1 MNEYIILKIDYSI
14 RYFNLKKMDNY
25 ANTPGPDKKS
35 AKIIISN
42 KLKKN
47 KSNWNY
53 VSEDDIENTVN
64 KIINNIYPNKD
75 ENYCLGS
82 DLGWIVSVEKNLYK
96 HAEEKLNELNKKNEK
111 EKK

>member
-1 MNEYIILKIDYSI
+1 
-14 RYFNLKKMDNY
+14 MDNY
-25 ANTPGPDKKS
+25 ANTLGPDKKN

-53 VSEDDIENTVN
+53 VSENDIENTVN
-64 KIINNIYPNKD
+64 EIINNIYPNKD

-82 DLGWIVSVEKNLYK
+82 DLGWIVSVEKNLCK
-96 HAEEKLNELNKKNEK
+96 HVEEKLNELNEKNQK

>member
-1 MNEYIILKIDYSI
+1 
-14 RYFNLKKMDNY
+14 MDNY
-25 ANTPGPDKKS
+25 ANTPGPDKKN

-64 KIINNIYPNKD
+64 EIINNIYRNKD

-96 HAEEKLNELNKKNEK
+96 HTVEKLNELNELNEKNQK

>member
-47 KSNWNY
+47 KFNWNY
-53 VSEDDIENTVN
+53 ISEYDIENTVN
-64 KIINNIYPNKD
+64 EIINNIYPNKD

>member
-1 MNEYIILKIDYSI
+1 
-14 RYFNLKKMDNY
+14 MDNY

-53 VSEDDIENTVN
+53 VSESIWNRVF
-64 KIINNIYPNKD
+64 PAR
-75 ENYCLGS
+75 CM
-82 DLGWIVSVEKNLYK
+82 SVTLSGK
-96 HAEEKLNELNKKNEK
+96 
-111 EKK
+111 

>member
-1 MNEYIILKIDYSI
+1 
-14 RYFNLKKMDNY
+14 MDNY

-64 KIINNIYPNKD
+64 EIINTIYRNKD
-75 ENYCLGS
+75 ENNCFGS

-96 HAEEKLNELNKKNEK
+96 HTVEKLNELKEKNQK

>member
-1 MNEYIILKIDYSI
+1 
-14 RYFNLKKMDNY
+14 MDNY
-25 ANTPGPDKKS
+25 ANTSGPDKKS

-47 KSNWNY
+47 KYNWNY

-64 KIINNIYPNKD
+64 EIINNIYPNKD

-96 HAEEKLNELNKKNEK
+96 HTVEKLNELNEKNQK